1 MQPAVEDKTS
11 SVESLLRKLMLI
23 VFFFWFLQLVEEP
36 RFSGP
41 LKFATNLGFGQSAKD
56 VMVTSRYLSIVSDLM
71 ITDCK

>member
-23 VFFFWFLQLVEEP
+23 VFFFLVFAP
-36 RFSGP
+36 CFSGP